1 MNRQLPEAELSPT
14 SIAKEYD
21 SVNLQF
27 CGYYACSLETFAV

>member
-1 MNRQLPEAELSPT
+1 MNRQVPEAELSPT

-27 CGYYACSLETFAV
+27 YCHYACSLETFAV